1 MGTYGFVR
9 FSLPLFPDA
18 SVVFL
23 LPIAILSLIMVV
35 YGAMVAF
42 AQEDM
47 KQVIA
52 YSSISHMGVIMIGVF
67 SLNIEGIAGSIF
79 FMLSHGIISGALFML
94 VGVIYD
100 RCHTKLISDFGGLT
114 KVMPNYA
121 AIFGVM
127 MMASAGLPL
136 TMGFVGEFLSLLGFF
151 AISPII
157 SGIAGISIIVGAIYM
172 LHLYRKVF
180 YGELKNEKNFKL
192 KDLDKREMIALLP
205 LVVIVIWLGIY
216 PKVLLEPIN
225 KGVENMLNIAHLR
238 VVDEK
243 NWEFLNMVSKED
255 MQNIQEE
262 VVNVGSF

>member
-1 MGTYGFVR
+1 M
-9 FSLPLFPDA
+9 
-18 SVVFL
+18 
-23 LPIAILSLIMVV
+23 
-35 YGAMVAF
+35 
-42 AQEDM
+42 
-47 KQVIA
+47 
-52 YSSISHMGVIMIGVF
+52 
-67 SLNIEGIAGSIF
+67 
-79 FMLSHGIISGALFML
+79 
-94 VGVIYD
+94 
-100 RCHTKLISDFGGLT
+100 
-114 KVMPNYA
+114 
-121 AIFGVM
+121 
-127 MMASAGLPL
+127 
-136 TMGFVGEFLSLLGFF
+136 GFF